1 MTFTSSPLPVCP
13 KGFPAWKE
21 VMATSMVTV
30 GNAKHKTL
38 FLDFYEI
45 LFNLMLL
52 VSFDFHLI
60 SLGWGMIDEQHTA
73 VKLQETQVKI
83 LF

>member
-1 MTFTSSPLPVCP
+1 MTFTSSLLPVYLE
-13 KGFPAWKE
+13 GLAVWKE

-30 GNAKHKTL
+30 GNAKHKTHY
-38 FLDFYEI
+38 LDFYEI
-45 LFNLMLL
+45 LFHLMLL
-52 VSFDFHLI
+52 VSFDFYLI